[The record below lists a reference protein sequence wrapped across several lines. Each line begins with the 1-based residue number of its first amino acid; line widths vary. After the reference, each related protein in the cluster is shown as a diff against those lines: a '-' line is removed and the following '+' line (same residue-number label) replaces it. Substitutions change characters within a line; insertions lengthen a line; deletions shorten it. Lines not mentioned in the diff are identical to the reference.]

1 MLGKRPQVAIELGV
15 PVGKS
20 GAIGNVLDLVYEA
33 AANTSGI
40 DFLQSNEIIVAHYVG
55 YAPQLFDLNADPTE
69 ENDLGESP
77 DHAEI
82 RAECEARLRDILDPE
97 AVNDQAFADQARRA
111 EELGGAAAI
120 RARGDFSYTPAPGE
134 AAVFHAEGDIIGV

>member
-1 MLGKRPQVAIELGV
+1 MVR
-15 PVGKS
+15 VGRWKY
-20 GAIGNVLDLVYEA
+20 V
-33 AANTSGI
+33 
-40 DFLQSNEIIVAHYVG
+40 HYVG

-77 DHAEI
+77 DHAEV

-111 EELGGAAAI
+111 EALGGAAAI

-134 AAVFHAEGDIIGV
+134 AAAG